1 MRPIGEIQD
10 YSLVGLEGKDALGIT
25 LPHNILLYVP
35 ANAIKQE
42 KKKKGLKFQTRK
54 SISICRQS

>member
-42 KKKKGLKFQTRK
+42 KKKKRIK
-54 SISICRQS
+54 ISNKEEHHYL